1 MFTKFFNEARQFFRI
16 AIPIYG
22 AQMSYGGIY
31 MTDTIVAGRAGSHEL
46 AGVALAASVSSPIF
60 FSLSGIF
67 FGLSP
72 IVAHLNGARKFQSI
86 KIKMR
91 ESLWITVAIG
101 LVLMALYGLSPL
113 LLGLTRIDT
122 SITSISASYLGILAF
137 AAIPMMWYTWLRC
150 FSEGL
155 TITKP
160 VFAVA
165 FTAMLLNI
173 PLDIIFVYG
182 YFGFEPM
189 GGPGCALATL
199 AIYIYMAIAMTLIV
213 FFKKEYVSFNFFR
226 KFRLPTFKTATELI
240 RLGLPIGIGIFIE
253 VSMFSGIAI
262 LLGPL
267 GEVTLASHSIALSVA
282 SFLFMLPLSLGLA
295 SATRVGNLLGAKR
308 YNDAKYSIATAL
320 KLTTSV
326 AVINMAVLIF
336 FSSVIISLFTSE
348 VDVYSLALE
357 LVLLAAIFQIPDGI
371 QVGIL
376 GSLRGYKD
384 TYVPMLLLAFTYWV
398 VALPF
403 GYFLTYHGFG
413 SPMGASG
420 MWYAMILGL
429 VIFALLISFRI
440 KLVMQ
445 KYLDQ
450 KN

>member
-1 MFTKFFNEARQFFRI
+1 MFTKFFSEAKQFFKI

-72 IVAHLNGARKFQSI
+72 IVAHLNGASKFQSI
-86 KIKMR
+86 KMKMR

-101 LVLMALYGLSPL
+101 IVLMTLYGLSPL
-113 LLGLTRIDT
+113 LLALTSIDT
-122 SITSISASYLGILAF
+122 SITIISSSYLGILAF
-137 AAIPMMWYTWLRC
+137 AAIPMIWYTWLRC

-155 TITKP
+155 AITKP
-160 VFAVA
+160 VFVVA

-189 GGPGCALATL
+189 GGPGCALATVI
-199 AIYIYMAIAMTLIV
+199 IYVYMAVAMTLIV
-213 FFKKEYVSFNFFR
+213 FFKKEYASFNFLS
-226 KFRLPTFKTATELI
+226 KFRVPTFKTTSELI

-253 VSMFSGIAI
+253 VSMFSGVAI

-282 SFLFMLPLSLGLA
+282 SFLFMLPLALGLA

-308 YNDAKYSIATAL
+308 FQDARYSVATAL

-326 AVINMAVLIF
+326 AIINMAVLIF
-336 FSSVIISLFTSE
+336 FSSVIITLFTSE
-348 VDVYSLALE
+348 IDVYGLALE

-384 TYVPMLLLAFTYWV
+384 TYVPMLLLAFTYWI

-403 GYFLTYHGFG
+403 GYFLTYRGFIN
-413 SPMGASG
+413 PMGASG
-420 MWYAMILGL
+420 MWYGMIMGL
-429 VIFALLISFRI
+429 IIFAALISLRI
-440 KLVMQ
+440 KMVIR
-445 KYLDQ
+445 K
-450 KN
+450 KVFN